1 MLRSTALLVQRYV
14 MGRETVLAHA
24 RAFGLEL
31 RVPVRDAAGAG
42 IYLHGTHAPDVA
54 DFLVRRLALEPGEL
68 VFDIGASIGWYALL
82 LSRLAPRG
90 VEIHAFEPDPWARG
104 LLQQNLSHNRA
115 DDVVVVDAAIGDAAG
130 EATLHRYGGRRRAPL
145 GSPRAD
151 RLPVRML
158 RLDDYCAAQG
168 LARRPVG
175 LVKLGVQGFEF
186 QALQGARATLAR
198 CRTVL
203 TEYAPLHLRQADVHP
218 AGVLDL
224 LVELG
229 FSPAVIEPDA
239 LRPVERAELL
249 RDARPQTLAWT
260 RPAAARRPA
269 TPDPHALA
277 I

>member
-1 MLRSTALLVQRYV
+1 MLRSTALMVQRYLL
-14 MGRETVLAHA
+14 GRETVLAQA

-31 RVPVRDAAGAG
+31 RVPVRDTAGAG
-42 IYLHGTHAPDVA
+42 IFLHGTHAPEVA
-54 DFLVRRLALEPGEL
+54 DFLVRRLELEPGEL

-115 DDVVVVDAAIGDAAG
+115 DDVVVVDAAIGDAAR
-130 EATLHRYGGRRRAPL
+130 EATLHRYGTRRRSAL
-145 GSPRAD
+145 GARSAD

-158 RLDDYCAAQG
+158 RLDDYCTQQG
-168 LARRPVG
+168 LGRRRVG
-175 LVKLGVQGFEF
+175 LVKLGVQGFEL
-186 QALQGARATLAR
+186 QALQGARSTLAR

-203 TEYAPLHLRQADVHP
+203 TEFVPQHLREADVHP

-229 FSPAVIEPDA
+229 FSPAVIEADD

-249 RDARPQTLAWT
+249 ADGRPHTLAWT
-260 RPAAARRPA
+260 RPVAARRA
-269 TPDPHALA
+269 AAPDPHALA

>member
-14 MGRETVLAHA
+14 MGRETVLAQA
-24 RAFGLEL
+24 RAFGLAL

-42 IYLHGTHAPDVA
+42 IYVRGMHAPEVA
-54 DFLVRRLALEPGEL
+54 DFLVRRLQLEPDEL

-90 VEIHAFEPDPWARG
+90 VAIHAFEPDPWARG
-104 LLQQNLSHNRA
+104 LLHENLSHNRA
-115 DDVVVVDAAIGDAAG
+115 DDVVVVDAAIGDTAG
-130 EATLHRYGGRRRAPL
+130 EATLHRYGGRRRTPL
-145 GSPRAD
+145 RAGRTD

-168 LARRPVG
+168 LSRRPVG

-203 TEYAPLHLRQADVHP
+203 TDYAPLHLRQADVHP

-239 LRPVERAELL
+239 LRPVDRAELL
-249 RDARPQTLAWT
+249 ADARPQTLAWT
-260 RPAAARRPA
+260 RPVAARRPA
-269 TPDPHALA
+269 RPDPHALA

>member
-1 MLRSTALLVQRYV
+1 
-14 MGRETVLAHA
+14 
-24 RAFGLEL
+24 
-31 RVPVRDAAGAG
+31 
-42 IYLHGTHAPDVA
+42 
-54 DFLVRRLALEPGEL
+54 VRRLQLEPGEL

-90 VEIHAFEPDPWARG
+90 VAIHAFEPDPWARG

-115 DDVVVVDAAIGDAAG
+115 DDVVVVDAAIGDAAR
-130 EATLHRYGGRRRAPL
+130 EATLHRYGGRRRMPL
-145 GSPRAD
+145 RAGRAE

-168 LARRPVG
+168 LSRHPVG

-203 TEYAPLHLRQADVHP
+203 TEYAPLHLCEADVHP

-229 FSPAVIEPDA
+229 FSPAVIEADA
-239 LRPVERAELL
+239 LRPVDRAELL
-249 RDARPQTLAWT
+249 ADARPQTLAWT
-260 RPAAARRPA
+260 RPVAARRPA

>member
-1 MLRSTALLVQRYV
+1 

-31 RVPVRDAAGAG
+31 RVPVRDAVGAG
-42 IYLHGTHAPDVA
+42 IYLRGMHAPEVA
-54 DFLVRRLALEPGEL
+54 DFLVRRLELEPGEL
-68 VFDIGASIGWYALL
+68 VFDVGASIGWYALL

-115 DDVVVVDAAIGDAAG
+115 DDVVVVDAAIGDTAG
-130 EATLHRYGGRRRAPL
+130 EATLHRYGGRRRTPL

-168 LARRPVG
+168 LAQRPVG

-229 FSPAVIEPDA
+229 FSPAVIELEA
-239 LRPVERAELL
+239 LRPVDRAELL
-249 RDARPQTLAWT
+249 ADARPQTLAWT
-260 RPAAARRPA
+260 RPVAARRPA

>member
-1 MLRSTALLVQRYV
+1 MVQRYLL
-14 MGRETVLAHA
+14 GRETVLAQA

-31 RVPVRDAAGAG
+31 RVPVRDSAGTG
-42 IYLHGTHAPDVA
+42 IFLRGTHAPEVA
-54 DFLVRRLALEPGEL
+54 DFLVRRLELEPGEL

-115 DDVVVVDAAIGDAAG
+115 DDVVVVDAAIGDAAR
-130 EATLHRYGGRRRAPL
+130 EATLHRYGVRRRSPL
-145 GSPRAD
+145 GARRAD

-158 RLDDYCAAQG
+158 RLDDYCAQQG
-168 LARRPVG
+168 LGRRPVG
-175 LVKLGVQGFEF
+175 LVKLGVQGFEL
-186 QALQGARATLAR
+186 QALQGARTTLAR
-198 CRTVL
+198 CHTVL
-203 TEYAPLHLRQADVHP
+203 TEFVPQHLREADVHP

-229 FSPAVIEPDA
+229 FSPAVIEPDD

-249 RDARPQTLAWT
+249 ADARPHTLAWT
-260 RPAAARRPA
+260 RPMTARRAAA
-269 TPDPHALA
+269 PDPHALA